1 MRNLS
6 KVIAGLIVWAGLLS
20 PAVDSTDKPGTVY
33 IFHAIDTETKNLFEG
48 RYSQELNLIDYR
60 DSGSVGL
67 AMTDQFRSKFTDSF
81 GKPMSFSWFVL
92 THPAYEQNAESGAD
106 VVFRQMSKYSSEI
119 ERWGDLSG
127 WHYHVTDWTPS
138 TYDSSIGTW
147 GQVRSFDGARPYTS
161 SELVMAEK
169 MLAYLILESGF
180 YPTIFRSGWVWEN
193 NDFSLWLDDIIP
205 FDFSNA
211 APLTASGTYKDRYSA
226 GKMYDWSQA
235 PDDWSFYHPDSGN
248 YQKPG
253 NLKRTIFRCLPG
265 HRTLD
270 LDLNKAF
277 ARAARGE
284 DVLIGYYTH
293 SFNDLEKLCRIID
306 NGLSN
311 SIYVGR
317 ISHRYVNALE
327 GAQLMLGLNDTI
339 PPELSLVQFGDT
351 CILSSNEQ
359 LFSFPYGAL
368 KGSDGSY
375 TRVRPLQERPR
386 ISDDRFEWT
395 FDLGGRTFA
404 AFAVGGADGA
414 GNAVVVRLK

>member
-20 PAVDSTDKPGTVY
+20 PVVDSTDKPGAVY
-33 IFHAIDTETKNLFEG
+33 IVHAIDAETRLVEY
-48 RYSQELNLIDYR
+48 RYSQKPNVIDYR
-60 DSGSVGL
+60 DSGAVGL
-67 AMTDQFRSKFTDSF
+67 SMTDQFRDKFTDSF
-81 GKPMSFSWFVL
+81 GNPVIFSWFAL
-92 THPAYEQNAESGAD
+92 THPAYEQDAQSDAGIVFQQLMHHSESI
-106 VVFRQMSKYSSEI
+106 K
-119 ERWGDLSG
+119 RWGDLLG
-127 WHYHVTDWTPS
+127 WHYHATDWTPS
-138 TYDSSIGTW
+138 MHDTSIGKW
-147 GQVRSFDGARPYTS
+147 DQVRSFDGTQGYTS
-161 SELVMAEK
+161 SDVEMAEK
-169 MLAYLILESGF
+169 MFAFLILEIGF
-180 YPTIFRSGWVWEN
+180 YPTTFRSGWVWEN
-193 NDFSLWLDDIIP
+193 NDFSLWLDDVIP

-211 APLTASGTYKDRYSA
+211 APLSASGAEEVKWSA
-226 GKMYDWSQA
+226 GKKYDWSQA
-235 PDDWSFYHPDSGN
+235 PANWSYYHPDSTD
-248 YQKPG
+248 YQQPG

-265 HRTLD
+265 HRALD
-270 LDLNKAF
+270 LDLNRAF
-277 ARAARGE
+277 SRAAKGE
-284 DVLIGYYTH
+284 DVLISYYTH
-293 SFNDLEKLCRIID
+293 SFNSLEKFCRVVS
-306 NGLSN
+306 GSLAR

-395 FDLGGRTFA
+395 FDVGGRTFA
-404 AFAVGGADGA
+404 AFAVGCTDNA
-414 GNAVVVRLK
+414 GNSSVVNLR